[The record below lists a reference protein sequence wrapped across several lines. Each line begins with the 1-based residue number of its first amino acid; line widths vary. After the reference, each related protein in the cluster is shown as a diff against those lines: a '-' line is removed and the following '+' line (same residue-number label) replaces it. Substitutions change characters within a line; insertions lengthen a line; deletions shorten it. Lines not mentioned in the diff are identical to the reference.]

1 MIPMPNRTNRRA
13 HTIAFALALGAACS
27 LGADPLSKKTDIDF
41 YRDVLSRDMHGLASR
56 SDGRLVAGPVLTDLK
71 GKSPSDLLWCLEAA
85 AGGKWVVGGGPG
97 GRVLEVS
104 ADMAAGTYSAR
115 ELAKVGDPQVYA
127 LRSLPD
133 GSILAGTSPT
143 GGLYLLRA
151 GKVAARTGLPAD
163 SIFDLIL
170 LDGGK
175 SALAATGN
183 PGRVYRIDIAR
194 FAAAGVSADRTT
206 DAKALAAR
214 GVALFGEVSDRNV
227 RRIARLADGRIAA
240 GSAPKGNIYLFG
252 PEGGSPYIAQEN
264 RDAEVTDLLADPA
277 GGYYAAIVFSG
288 GEIHPVQAG
297 ILVTSPSEAVLGA
310 TAGAPTPNPNPG
322 PTPIPAAAGSKP
334 ADASPEFFNASSQ
347 ADRFP
352 GRSSLQWFSAD
363 GFPETLVSRP
373 GIAFYRMCRMGD
385 LLVIAGG
392 EQGEMTGYDLV
403 KRLSLTFAGSAS
415 SQVNALEPVPGSPGR
430 FFAIRNNAPG
440 FALLDF
446 NASMPRSA
454 ETKRVDLGTQA
465 RLGALRFNR
474 LRDLDPAQLSV
485 SIRTTNAANETDGWS
500 PWIPMA
506 DADGWRAD
514 APNGRY
520 LELKLA
526 LPAASRPTLEID
538 KAAIYFLGQNHR
550 PQLADFR
557 MLSPNFAIVV
567 PPEMPAPVITTVGQ
581 LIQSGEREGE
591 RRRSG
596 FLGSQ
601 IVASPGTRVAFWTV
615 NDPDGDNLV
624 YTFSIR
630 HEGDTAWTDLAVESR
645 DSYVEFDTLHLQ
657 EGTWFTRLVAKEA
670 APRPEAER
678 LSVAFETDD
687 LVVDHTPPEILEAS
701 VRREAGRVVVTVRGR
716 DALSLLDSAEF
727 DFNNGVRETVEQPA
741 DGILDGRQESFSLD
755 LPLDRLAGATSVE
768 VTLYDSAGNGATRRL
783 SL

>member
-1 MIPMPNRTNRRA
+1 MPNQQNRRPRP
-13 HTIAFALALGAACS
+13 IPFALILAAACG
-27 LGADPLSKKTDIDF
+27 LAADPLSKKTEIDF
-41 YRDVLSRDMHGLASR
+41 YRDVLSRDMHGLAGR

-71 GKSPSDLLWCLEAA
+71 GPVPSDLLWCLEPGP
-85 AGGKWVVGGGPG
+85 GGKWVVGGGPG
-97 GRVLEVS
+97 GRILEVT
-104 ADMAAGTYSAR
+104 ADLAAGTYSSKD
-115 ELAKVGDPQVYA
+115 LAKVGDPQVYA
-127 LRSLPD
+127 LKALPD

-143 GGLYLLRA
+143 GGLYLIRG
-151 GKVAARTGLPAD
+151 GKVAARTGIPAD
-163 SIFDLIL
+163 SIFDIVL
-170 LDGGK
+170 LDDGK

-183 PGRVYRIDIAR
+183 PGRIYRIDIAR
-194 FAAAGVSADRTT
+194 FAAAGVSPDRIT
-206 DAKALAAR
+206 DAKVLAGR
-214 GVALFGEVSDRNV
+214 GVALFGEVSDRNL

-252 PEGGSPYIAQEN
+252 PDGGSPFIAQEN
-264 RDAEVTDLLADPA
+264 RDAEVTDLLADPK

-288 GEIHPVQAG
+288 GEIHPVSASVQITGAAEP
-297 ILVTSPSEAVLGA
+297 ILGA
-310 TAGAPTPNPNPG
+310 TGGTPTPNPNPG
-322 PTPIPAAAGSKP
+322 PTPIPNAASSKP
-334 ADASPEFFNASSQ
+334 ADSSAEIFNAP
-347 ADRFP
+347 ALAERFP

-373 GIAFYRMCRMGD
+373 GVAFYRMCRMGD
-385 LLVIAGG
+385 LLVISGG
-392 EQGEMTGYDLV
+392 ELGEMSGYDLV

-446 NASMPRSA
+446 NASMPRTA
-454 ETKRVDLGTQA
+454 ETKRVDLGAQA

-485 SIRTTNAANETDGWS
+485 SVRTTNGANETDGWS

-506 DADGWRAD
+506 SADGWRAD
-514 APNGRY
+514 APSGRY
-520 LELKLA
+520 VELKLGV
-526 LPAASRPTLEID
+526 PAASKPTLEID
-538 KAAIYFLGQNHR
+538 KATIYFLTQNHR

-581 LIQSGEREGE
+581 LIQSGEHEGE

-615 NDPDGDNLV
+615 NDLDGDNLV

-630 HEGDTAWTDLAVESR
+630 HDGDPAWTDIAVDSR

-657 EGTWFTRLVAKEA
+657 EGTWFTRLVAKET

-678 LSVAFETDD
+678 LSVVFETDD

-701 VRREAGRVVVTVRGR
+701 VRRDAGKVVVTVRGR

-741 DGILDGRQESFSLD
+741 DGILDGREETFSLE
-755 LPLDRLAGATSVE
+755 LPLARLAGATSVE

-783 SL
+783 AL